1 MKLILKSSEVK
12 DNVSNIMR
20 KISYIFQ
27 GRSDDGEYNLVR
39 PLGRDGYPRFH
50 LYLKIDDEDFVFS
63 LHLDQRKP
71 SYSGATAHSGEYES
85 EAVKNEAE
93 RIKKVLIN

>member
-39 PLGRDGYPRFH
+39 PLGRQGYPRFH
-50 LYLKIDDEDFVFS
+50 LYLRIDEEELIFN
-63 LHLDQRKP
+63 LHLDQKKP
-71 SYSGATAHSGEYES
+71 SYSGMTAHSGEYES
-85 EAVKNEAE
+85 EIVKKEGE
-93 RIKKVLIN
+93 RIRQVLIN

>member
-1 MKLILKSSEVK
+1 MKFILKSSEVK
-12 DNVSNIMR
+12 DNVSNITR

-50 LYLKIDDEDFVFS
+50 LYLKIDGEDLVFN
-63 LHLDQRKP
+63 LHLDQKRP
-71 SYSGATAHSGEYES
+71 SYSGAAAHSGEYES
-85 EAVKNEAE
+85 EIVKKEAE
-93 RIKKVLIN
+93 RIKQALNI